1 MIFKVI
7 IFLSLLP
14 FSIYA
19 QDTVRINYQEYLNKA
34 IELSPILKAEK
45 QKEFRALSRVDEVK
59 ANRILPRFDISSN
72 HGVMPGVSSSLG
84 LPRDEWHLDPNLVNE
99 WDNWSVF
106 TKIDFTLAQPVYTWG
121 ALTNATEAVKMGAEA
136 VLYQSEMKLAD
147 QKMQLTKLYFSAVLA
162 NQLER
167 LALETLETFRKA
179 ENQITD
185 LEEEG
190 EIEAKELYKFKI
202 YKQQFLI
209 KAEEIIQNKEFVN
222 DVMNYSLGT
231 NSITYIPSSDSMIN
245 SVETQS
251 LVLLQQEAI
260 LSRPEMKAIKA
271 AEKAAS
277 YAVNAQKAQRLPAF
291 FFGLSGEY
299 VHTPRPVQSQPLF
312 GSRFDYINV
321 IYTFGI
327 RQSLN
332 FGVMNAK
339 VAQIEY
345 QQKEAEFSKNAIGQ
359 ALLVDVANTYKNF
372 NLAKSKKEKLSSALQ
387 TSKEWLR
394 KEQIDYDLGLG
405 ELKNLVEALKT
416 NLELEAEFKQS
427 VYDFTVKGAAVLKA
441 TGKFND

>member
-7 IFLSLLP
+7 ILLTLLP
-14 FSIYA
+14 VSIYA
-19 QDTVRINYQEYLNKA
+19 QDSIRIEYHDFLNKA
-34 IELSPILKAEK
+34 IEWSPILKAEK
-45 QKEFRALSRVDEVK
+45 QKEFRALSRVNEVK
-59 ANRILPRFDISSN
+59 ANRILPRFDMSSN

-84 LPRDEWHLDPNLVNE
+84 LPREEWHLDPNLVNE

-121 ALTNATEAVKMGAEA
+121 ALTNATEAVKLGAET
-136 VLYQSEMKLAD
+136 VLYQSEMKLSD

-162 NQLER
+162 AQLDR
-167 LALETLETFRKA
+167 LATETVETFRKA
-179 ENQITD
+179 EKQIAE
-185 LEEEG
+185 LEKEG

-209 KAEEIIQNKEFVN
+209 KAEEIFQNKAFVN
-222 DVMNYSLGT
+222 EVMNYSLGT
-231 NSITYIPSSDSMIN
+231 NSVQYIPSSDSLMTRFSN
-245 SVETQS
+245 QS
-251 LVLLQQEAI
+251 LVFLQQEAI

-271 AEKAAS
+271 AEKATS

-312 GSRFDYINV
+312 GSRFDYVNV

-359 ALLVDVANTYKNF
+359 ALLVDVANTYKDF
-372 NLAKSKKEKLSSALQ
+372 NLAKSKKEKLSIALQ

-405 ELKNLVEALKT
+405 ELKNLVEALRT

-427 VYDFTVKGAAVLKA
+427 VYEFTVKGAAVLKA
-441 TGKFND
+441 TGKFNN